1 MTEAL
6 GLFVL
11 AVGSNWQPSVNSWMD
26 SLFSLH
32 GVVAV
37 LVLLGVYLTLRN
49 IGNRIND
56 DDAEESTDT
65 QEEATAFHP
74 ENEDPDFPM
83 LERFEPELL
92 PAEVEVPEPAHQM

>member
-49 IGNRIND
+49 ISNRIN

-65 QEEATAFHP
+65 QEVSGFHP

-92 PAEVEVPEPAHQM
+92 PAEVEVPEPAHL